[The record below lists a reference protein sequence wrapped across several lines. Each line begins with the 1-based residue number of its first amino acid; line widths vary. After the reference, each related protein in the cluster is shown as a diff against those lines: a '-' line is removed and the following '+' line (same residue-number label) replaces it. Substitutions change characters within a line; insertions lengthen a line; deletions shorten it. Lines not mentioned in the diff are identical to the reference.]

1 MRISTTRASGSVE
14 GNRSVARRLR
24 RRAARA
30 ALPLAVAAVLAGC
43 SEKGVKDEN
52 NELPFG
58 HVEVPAQGAEV
69 KMLTP
74 VAGWAM
80 DDRGIREIRLYVDNH
95 IVNSGRTGQDR
106 PDVSRAYP
114 RYTRGDHHHG
124 WTVLAGFDAPGPHTI
139 LVQAVDSD
147 GATRDIA
154 VINVTAVD
162 K

>member
-1 MRISTTRASGSVE
+1 MSTRRASGRVE
-14 GNRSVARRLR
+14 GIRSVARRPR

-43 SEKGVKDEN
+43 SEKGVKDAD

-58 HVEVPAQGAEV
+58 HVDAPTQGAEV

-74 VAGWAM
+74 VAGWAI

-114 RYTRGDHHHG
+114 RYTRGNNRPG
-124 WTVLAGFDAPGPHTI
+124 WTLLAGFDAPGAHTL

-147 GATRDIA
+147 GATRDIG
-154 VINVTAVD
+154 VIGVTAID